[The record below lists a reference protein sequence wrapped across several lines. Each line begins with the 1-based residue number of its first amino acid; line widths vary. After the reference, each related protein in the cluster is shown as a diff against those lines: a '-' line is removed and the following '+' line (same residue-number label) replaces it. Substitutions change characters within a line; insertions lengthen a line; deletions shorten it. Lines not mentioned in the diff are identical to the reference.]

1 MAEKKKALRIVFL
14 GTPGFAAVVLKR
26 LLAWPGCE
34 VAAVFTQP
42 DRPSGRGRKLH
53 SSEVKTLALDKGL
66 QVFQPEN
73 FKDPKNVHLLADLK
87 PDLLVTAA
95 YGLILPRAVLDVPRI
110 YALNVHASLLPK
122 YRGAAPIQRAILA
135 GELVTG
141 VTIMRM
147 DPGMDTGPIL
157 LQRAMGIG
165 ADETAEDLHDG
176 LAELGGELLV
186 EALERMGEGRLTAI
200 PQDQAKATYAP
211 RLTKAEGE
219 IDWSRPALE
228 VHNHIRAMYPWPGA
242 YFYWQGGVRKKSLRI
257 TVHPG
262 RIGDELEGNSSP
274 GTILGLSGKDLSI
287 TCADRA
293 YLVPRLTPEGKKS
306 MDPEAFYNGYLNK

>member
-1 MAEKKKALRIVFL
+1 
-14 GTPGFAAVVLKR
+14 
-26 LLAWPGCE
+26 
-34 VAAVFTQP
+34 
-42 DRPSGRGRKLH
+42 
-53 SSEVKTLALDKGL
+53 
-66 QVFQPEN
+66 
-73 FKDPKNVHLLADLK
+73 
-87 PDLLVTAA
+87 
-95 YGLILPRAVLDVPRI
+95 
-110 YALNVHASLLPK
+110 VHASLLPK

-165 ADETAEDLHDG
+165 VNETAEGLHDG

-186 EALERMGEGRLTAI
+186 EALERMGEGRLTVI

-211 RLTKAEGE
+211 RLIKAEGE
-219 IDWSRPALE
+219 IDWNRPALD
-228 VHNHIRAMYPWPGA
+228 VHNHIRAMHPWPGA
-242 YFYWQGGVRKKSLRI
+242 YFYWQGPARKKPLRI

-262 RIGDELEGNSSP
+262 RIGEELAGDAAP
-274 GTILGLSGKDLSI
+274 GTILGLAGEDLSI
-287 TCADRA
+287 ACADRT
-293 YLVPRLTPEGKKS
+293 YLVPKLTPEGKKT